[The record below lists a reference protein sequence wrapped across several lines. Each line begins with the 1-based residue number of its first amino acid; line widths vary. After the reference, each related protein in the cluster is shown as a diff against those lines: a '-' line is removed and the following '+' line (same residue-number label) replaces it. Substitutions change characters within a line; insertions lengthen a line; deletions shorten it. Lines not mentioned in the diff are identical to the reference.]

1 MYCFIQNGIQARR
14 EGLEHHLKTRG
25 IDEHFKLVWNT
36 DWDKDH
42 PFVLWLKNM
51 VAPHVSVELL
61 SNHVKAFESMKKAI
75 DDDQDFFMC
84 VDDDVVFPENF
95 LELLQKVPLKPMN
108 IVSMGINYHIPYS
121 GVTTVTGN
129 VGGLECFIMSK
140 EFAKFI
146 LNNIDFEQALDI
158 VIGAVMSKS
167 GMQLAVTPICHQTS
181 LLTPRHS
188 SHQSGNYKK
197 DWKEYTYTYK
207 PSGITYTSLKKRFE
221 AFMIKKHAVE
231 KMYKD
236 KFDTELDIWNVD
248 YIEKQ
253 YLILSATVTSPIRP
267 NAKIIGSKST

>member
-1 MYCFIQNGIQARR
+1 MYCFIQNGIQSRR
-14 EGLEHHLKTRG
+14 EGLERHLKTRG
-25 IDEHFKLVWNT
+25 IGEHFKIIWNT

-42 PFVLWLKNM
+42 PFVLWLKNV

-61 SNHVKAFESMKKAI
+61 SNHVKAFESMKKAVE
-75 DDDQDFFMC
+75 DNQDFFMC

-146 LNNIDFEQALDI
+146 LDNIDFEQALDI
-158 VIGAVMSKS
+158 VIGAVMARS

-181 LLTPRHS
+181 LLTPRYS

-197 DWKEYTYTYK
+197 DWKEYTHTYK
-207 PSGITYTSLKKRFE
+207 PSGLTYSSLKKKFD

-236 KFDTELDIWNVD
+236 KFDTDLDIWNVD

-253 YLILSATVTSPIRP
+253 YLILSSTIASPIRP